1 MGQQVQLLLINKWI
15 HLKNRKTFAAI
26 CANSLSFGIKLCSGI
41 KTEVDPFLIEQLKQV
56 LISFFFRFGAIS
68 NTDT

>member
-26 CANSLSFGIKLCSGI
+26 CANSLSFGIKLCSG
-41 KTEVDPFLIEQLKQV
+41 TEAEIDPFLIERLKR
-56 LISFFFRFGAIS
+56 L
-68 NTDT
+68 